1 MRSWLQ
7 CWKRLNDLLSRT
19 DRCRNRRHIVWRGSL
34 AATIVSKSSWL
45 KKTKISLNLK
55 TRCSIWAPVLI
66 FSLFQAPWRCQLKK
80 TIVSESHYYILRRF
94 GFFLIPCTN
103 ETFTIMCNT
112 HRITKSLQHTEDLR
126 WALKRSGDLLLMSF
140 TATPVSLH
148 WQRQIY
154 GWEQQA
160 AQPSVMHTLTD
171 PLNVIYSL
179 CYSRQNIRISKM
191 QTQTTAEERV
201 WELHKVVMVIVMLLR
216 PLNKTKSSSYRKPD
230 YYQKLSFWLE
240 A

>member
-1 MRSWLQ
+1 MFNLSTRPNLQ
-7 CWKRLNDLLSRT
+7 SVPSPLEMSAEKDNSFRVTLL
-19 DRCRNRRHIVWRGSL
+19 HFE
-34 AATIVSKSSWL
+34 
-45 KKTKISLNLK
+45 KIW
-55 TRCSIWAPVLI
+55 I
-66 FSLFQAPWRCQLKK
+66 
-80 TIVSESHYYILRRF
+80 
-94 GFFLIPCTN
+94 FLIPCTN

-154 GWEQQA
+154 GWEQQT